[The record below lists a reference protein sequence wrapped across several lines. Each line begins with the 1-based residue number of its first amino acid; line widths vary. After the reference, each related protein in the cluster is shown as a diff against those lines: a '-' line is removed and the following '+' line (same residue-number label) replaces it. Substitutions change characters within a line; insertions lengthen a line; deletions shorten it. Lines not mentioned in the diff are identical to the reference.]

1 MPGEDGAKDDYKSGF
16 RALQHMDYKN
26 YVSFEC
32 GTAGDRA
39 KTVREAVR
47 LLSDQWYSL

>member
-1 MPGEDGAKDDYKSGF
+1 
-16 RALQHMDYKN
+16 MDYKN